1 MNDHDLKKIDEMF
14 KHHVGILTKKI
25 DSVEGKLTNKID
37 AIAADLKAHRADT
50 EAHTKIY
57 KVKET

>member
-14 KHHVGILTKKI
+14 KHHVGIVIKSVEAKLTK
-25 DSVEGKLTNKID
+25 KID

>member
-14 KHHVGILTKKI
+14 QHHVGIIIK
-25 DSVEGKLTNKID
+25 SVDANLSNKID
-37 AIAADLKAHRADT
+37 AIVADLKAHRADT

>member
-1 MNDHDLKKIDEMF
+1 MNDHDFKKIDEMF
-14 KHHVGILTKKI
+14 QHHVGIIIK
-25 DSVEGKLTNKID
+25 SVDAKLSNKLN